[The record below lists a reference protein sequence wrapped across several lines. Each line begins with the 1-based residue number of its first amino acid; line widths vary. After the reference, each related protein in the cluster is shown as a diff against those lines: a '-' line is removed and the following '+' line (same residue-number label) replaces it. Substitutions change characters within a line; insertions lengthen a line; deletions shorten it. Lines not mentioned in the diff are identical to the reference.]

1 MAENENNETLEMTYE
16 VFKKKADRILSVIRN
31 INCQGGIITQLMMA
45 AACIETQYFESYLV
59 NLYNEGVIDENVS
72 PDLAKLE
79 EYIRLFKNARKD
91 LGDDL
96 NEAYDHT
103 LQRDEDLKII
113 SYLKDLIMEDS
124 FRHVNDNDY
133 EYLDSWECLQT
144 DIDML
149 YDLLYDQ
156 IRNIILGFESIYQ
169 IIRESKAEIQ
179 VNTNTKKR
187 SPRNNF
193 REFVK
198 DKKKTEEIIK
208 KLHSLIGNKKN
219 TAAADIIKEAMWIEL
234 IDKPTIP
241 SIKEEFHSIT
251 CSSTPISKKLK
262 EGETLPKKGGGKV
275 DYDLLEKIR
284 EKFNL

>member
-1 MAENENNETLEMTYE
+1 MEENEINANLEMTSE
-16 VFKKKADRILSVIRN
+16 VFKKKADRILSVIKN
-31 INCQGGIITQLMMA
+31 INFQGGITTQLMMA

-59 NLYNEGVIDENVS
+59 SLYNEGVIDRNVS

-91 LGDDL
+91 LGDNL
-96 NEAYDHT
+96 NEGRDHT

-113 SYLKDLIMEDS
+113 SYLKDLIMEDF

-169 IIRESKAEIQ
+169 IIRESKAETQ
-179 VNTNTKKR
+179 VNTNTKKKI
-187 SPRNNF
+187 PRNNF

-198 DKKKTEEIIK
+198 DKKKTDEIIK
-208 KLHSLIGNKKN
+208 RLHSLIGNKKN
-219 TAAADIIKEAMWIEL
+219 TAAADIIKEAMWLEL
-234 IDKPTIP
+234 IYRPTIP
-241 SIKEEFHSIT
+241 SIKEEFPSIT
-251 CSSTPISKKLK
+251 CSTTPLSKKLK
-262 EGETLPKKGGGKV
+262 EGETLPKKGGNV
-275 DYDLLEKIR
+275 DYGLLDKIR
-284 EKFNL
+284 EKFEQ

>member
-1 MAENENNETLEMTYE
+1 MEENKINTNLEMTSE
-16 VFKKKADRILSVIRN
+16 VFKKKADRILTVIKN
-31 INCQGGIITQLMMA
+31 INCQGGITTQLMMA
-45 AACIETQYFESYLV
+45 AACIETQYYERYLV
-59 NLYNEGVIDENVS
+59 SIYNEGVIDRNVS

-91 LGDDL
+91 LGDNL
-96 NEAYDHT
+96 YEGRDHT
-103 LQRDEDLKII
+103 QQREEDIKMI

-124 FRHVNDNDY
+124 FRRVNDNDY
-133 EYLDSWECLQT
+133 EYLDSWESLQT

-156 IRNIILGFESIYQ
+156 LRYIILGFESIYQ
-169 IIRESKAEIQ
+169 IIRESKAETQ

-187 SPRNNF
+187 RPRNNF

-208 KLHSLIGNKKN
+208 KMHSLIGIKKN

-234 IDKPTIP
+234 IDRPTIP

-262 EGETLPKKGGGKV
+262 EGETLPKKGGNV
-275 DYDLLEKIR
+275 DYELLDKIR
-284 EKFNL
+284 EKFEQ